1 MKTVIDAE
9 FKDIPKTKLNGFGTK
24 EIEGFVP
31 IAADLLSSYLNKSAE
46 TTTLDW
52 LKNNMTK
59 YLPDTAAKI
68 IDEISDE
75 VIDCVDEFNNNM
87 RSLEENSRQGRTNEQ
102 WMQSQLREL
111 PNKDM
116 HETGEYLSQVER
128 ALAAGNQTVEKAM
141 KTGEPLTIDAEP
153 VQKNE
158 PVSTDTNW
166 NKFALNNVISNI
178 AGQATVAG
186 LNGAML
192 TSGADMI
199 LKATEKLS
207 VTKKDIAEADLSGS
221 LDTGLKVA
229 STAALKIAADMGKI
243 PLLKKTPIGTIANIA
258 CWGVESVKAITNF
271 ASGKKNAMQTVDHL
285 GKAAISAVTGL
296 VKKGVDMA
304 VWSKIPVIGPYI
316 GMTTGTAV
324 GDTAS
329 KKIGELLQ
337 VGLKKIR
344 PIAAT
349 ALETTKKAIT
359 ATVDTVK
366 NVGKKVSAFFGL

>member
-1 MKTVIDAE
+1 MKIIDAE
-9 FKDIPKTKLNGFGTK
+9 FKDAAKPQLNGFGTK

-59 YLPDTAAKI
+59 YLPDTAAKVI
-68 IDEISDE
+68 NEISDE
-75 VIDCVDEFNNNM
+75 LIDCVDEFNNNM
-87 RSLEENSRQGRTNEQ
+87 QSLEENSRQGKTNEQ

-111 PNKDM
+111 PNMDM
-116 HETGEYLSQVER
+116 NQTGEYLSKVQ
-128 ALAAGNQTVEKAM
+128 AGLTAGNQQVEKAL

-153 VQKNE
+153 IQENNQE
-158 PVSTDTNW
+158 TIQQNW
-166 NKFALNNVISNI
+166 NKFSLNSVISNI
-178 AGQATVAG
+178 AGQATIAG

-192 TSGADMI
+192 TSGADMA
-199 LKATEKLS
+199 LKVTEKLP
-207 VTKKDIAEADLSGS
+207 VLKKDIAEANLFSS

-229 STAALKIAADMGKI
+229 SAAALKIAANTGKI
-243 PLLKKTPIGTIANIA
+243 PFLKKTPIGTIANIA

-285 GKAAISAVTGL
+285 GKVAISAVTGL

-304 VWSKIPVIGPYI
+304 VWSRVPIVGPFI

-329 KKIGELLQ
+329 KKVGELLK
-337 VGLKKIR
+337 VGFKKIR

-366 NVGKKVSAFFGL
+366 NVSKKVFAFFGL

>member
-9 FKDIPKTKLNGFGTK
+9 FKDIPKTTLNGFGTK

-102 WMQSQLREL
+102 WMQSQLKEL

-116 HETGEYLSQVER
+116 NETGEYLSQVER
-128 ALAAGNQTVEKAM
+128 ALAAGNQTVESAM
-141 KTGEPLTIDAEP
+141 KTGQPLTIDAEP

-158 PVSTDTNW
+158 PVSADTNW
-166 NKFALNNVISNI
+166 NKYTLNSVISNI

-192 TSGADMI
+192 TAGADMV

-221 LDTGLKVA
+221 LDTGLKVV

-271 ASGKKNAMQTVDHL
+271 ASGRKNAMQTVDHL
-285 GKAAISAVTGL
+285 GKAAISAITGL

-304 VWSKIPVIGPYI
+304 VWSKIPVIGPYV

-329 KKIGELLQ
+329 KKVGELLQ
-337 VGLKKIR
+337 VGFRKIR
-344 PIAAT
+344 PIAAI

-366 NVGKKVSAFFGL
+366 NVGKKVLSFLGF

>member
-1 MKTVIDAE
+1 MKIIDAE
-9 FKDIPKTKLNGFGTK
+9 FKDAAKPQLNGFGTK

-59 YLPDTAAKI
+59 YLPDTAAKVI
-68 IDEISDE
+68 NEISDE
-75 VIDCVDEFNNNM
+75 LIDCVDEFNNNM
-87 RSLEENSRQGRTNEQ
+87 QSLEENSRQGKTNEQ

-111 PNKDM
+111 PNMDM
-116 HETGEYLSQVER
+116 NQTGEYLSKVQ
-128 ALAAGNQTVEKAM
+128 AGLTAGNQQVEKAL

-153 VQKNE
+153 IQENNQE
-158 PVSTDTNW
+158 TTQQNW
-166 NKFALNNVISNI
+166 NKFSLNSVISNI
-178 AGQATVAG
+178 AGQATIAG

-192 TSGADMI
+192 TSGADMA
-199 LKATEKLS
+199 LKVTEKLP
-207 VTKKDIAEADLSGS
+207 VLKKDIAEADLFSS

-229 STAALKIAADMGKI
+229 SAAALKIAANTGKI
-243 PLLKKTPIGTIANIA
+243 PFLKKTPISTIASIA

-296 VKKGVDMA
+296 IKKGVDMA
-304 VWSKIPVIGPYI
+304 VWSKVPVVGPFI

-329 KKIGELLQ
+329 KKVGELLK
-337 VGLKKIR
+337 VGFKKIR
-344 PIAAT
+344 LIAAT

-366 NVGKKVSAFFGL
+366 NVSKKVCAFFGL

>member
-9 FKDIPKTKLNGFGTK
+9 FKDIPKTTLNGFGTK

-102 WMQSQLREL
+102 WMQTQLKEL

-116 HETGEYLSQVER
+116 NETGEYLSQVER
-128 ALAAGNQTVEKAM
+128 ALAAGNQTVESAM
-141 KTGEPLTIDAEP
+141 KTGQPLTIDAEP

-158 PVSTDTNW
+158 PVAADTNW

-192 TSGADMI
+192 TAGADMV

-296 VKKGVDMA
+296 IKKGVDTA
-304 VWSKIPVIGPYI
+304 VCSVIPVIGPFI
-316 GMTTGTAV
+316 GMTVGSGVGNIVSKKVGTLLKTGFQKVKPIVAAAV
-324 GDTAS
+324 DTA
-329 KKIGELLQ
+329 
-337 VGLKKIR
+337 
-344 PIAAT
+344 
-349 ALETTKKAIT
+349 KKAIT
-359 ATVDTVK
+359 AAVDTVK
-366 NVGKKVSAFFGL
+366 NVGKKVLSFLGF

>member
-9 FKDIPKTKLNGFGTK
+9 FKDIPKTTLNGFGTK

-59 YLPDTAAKI
+59 YLPDTAAKVI
-68 IDEISDE
+68 NEISDE
-75 VIDCVDEFNNNM
+75 LIDCVDEFNNNM
-87 RSLEENSRQGRTNEQ
+87 QSLEENSRQGKTNEQ

-111 PNKDM
+111 PNMDM
-116 HETGEYLSQVER
+116 NQTGEYLSKVQ
-128 ALAAGNQTVEKAM
+128 AGLTAGNQQVEKAL

-153 VQKNE
+153 IQENNQE
-158 PVSTDTNW
+158 TTQQNW
-166 NKFALNNVISNI
+166 NKFSLNSVISNI
-178 AGQATVAG
+178 AGQATIAG

-192 TSGADMI
+192 TSGADMA
-199 LKATEKLS
+199 LKVTEKLP
-207 VTKKDIAEADLSGS
+207 VLKKDIAEANLFSS

-229 STAALKIAADMGKI
+229 SAAALKIAANTGKI
-243 PLLKKTPIGTIANIA
+243 PFLKKTPISTIASIA

-285 GKAAISAVTGL
+285 GKAAISAVTKL

-304 VWSKIPVIGPYI
+304 VWSRVPIVGPFI

-329 KKIGELLQ
+329 KKVGELLK
-337 VGLKKIR
+337 VGFKKIR

-366 NVGKKVSAFFGL
+366 NVSKKVFAFFGL

>member
-9 FKDIPKTKLNGFGTK
+9 FKDIPKTTLNGFGTK

-59 YLPDTAAKI
+59 YLPDTAAKVI
-68 IDEISDE
+68 NEISDE
-75 VIDCVDEFNNNM
+75 LIDCVDEFNNNM
-87 RSLEENSRQGRTNEQ
+87 QSLEENSRQGKTNEQ

-111 PNKDM
+111 PNMDM
-116 HETGEYLSQVER
+116 NQTGEYLSKVQ
-128 ALAAGNQTVEKAM
+128 AGLTAGNQQVEKAL

-153 VQKNE
+153 IQENNQE
-158 PVSTDTNW
+158 TTQQNW
-166 NKFALNNVISNI
+166 NKFSLNSVISNI
-178 AGQATVAG
+178 AGQATIAG

-192 TSGADMI
+192 TSGADMA
-199 LKATEKLS
+199 LKVTEKLP
-207 VTKKDIAEADLSGS
+207 VLKKDIAEANLFSS

-229 STAALKIAADMGKI
+229 SAAALKIAANTGKI
-243 PLLKKTPIGTIANIA
+243 PFLKKTPISTIASIA

-304 VWSKIPVIGPYI
+304 VWSRVPIVGPFI

-329 KKIGELLQ
+329 KKVGELLK
-337 VGLKKIR
+337 VGFKKIR

-349 ALETTKKAIT
+349 L
-359 ATVDTVK
+359 
-366 NVGKKVSAFFGL
+366 

>member
-9 FKDIPKTKLNGFGTK
+9 FKDIPKTTLNGFGTK

-75 VIDCVDEFNNNM
+75 LIGCVDEFNNNM
-87 RSLEENSRQGRTNEQ
+87 RSLEENSRQGKTNEQ

-111 PNKDM
+111 PNKDIN
-116 HETGEYLSQVER
+116 ETGEYLSQVER
-128 ALAAGNQTVEKAM
+128 ALASGNQAVENAM
-141 KTGEPLTIDAEP
+141 KTGQPLTIDAEP

-158 PVSTDTNW
+158 PVAADTNW
-166 NKFALNNVISNI
+166 NKYALNGVISNI
-178 AGQATVAG
+178 AAQASIAG

-192 TSGADMI
+192 TAGADMV

-207 VTKKDIAEADLSGS
+207 VTKKDIVEADLSGS

-243 PLLKKTPIGTIANIA
+243 PLLKKTPISTIASVA

-285 GKAAISAVTGL
+285 GKAAISAITGL
-296 VKKGVDMA
+296 VKKGVDIA
-304 VWSKIPVIGPYI
+304 VWSKIPVIGPYV

-329 KKIGELLQ
+329 KKVGELLK
-337 VGLKKIR
+337 VGFKKIR

-366 NVGKKVSAFFGL
+366 NVSKKVCAFFGF

>member
-9 FKDIPKTKLNGFGTK
+9 FKDIPKTTLNGFGTK

-75 VIDCVDEFNNNM
+75 LIGCVDEFNNNM
-87 RSLEENSRQGRTNEQ
+87 RSLEENSRQGKTNEQ

-111 PNKDM
+111 PNKDIN
-116 HETGEYLSQVER
+116 ETGEYLSQVER
-128 ALAAGNQTVEKAM
+128 ALASGNQTVENAM
-141 KTGEPLTIDAEP
+141 KTGQPLTIDAEP

-158 PVSTDTNW
+158 PVAADTNW
-166 NKFALNNVISNI
+166 NKYALNGVISNI
-178 AGQATVAG
+178 AAQASIAG

-192 TSGADMI
+192 TAGADMV

-207 VTKKDIAEADLSGS
+207 VTKKDIVEADLSGS

-304 VWSKIPVIGPYI
+304 VWSRVPIVGPFI

-329 KKIGELLQ
+329 KKVGELLK
-337 VGLKKIR
+337 VGFKKIR

-366 NVGKKVSAFFGL
+366 NVGKKVCAFFGF

>member
-1 MKTVIDAE
+1 MKIIDAE
-9 FKDIPKTKLNGFGTK
+9 FKDIPKTTLNGFGTK

-75 VIDCVDEFNNNM
+75 LIGCVDEFNNNM
-87 RSLEENSRQGRTNEQ
+87 RSLEENSRQGKTNEQ

-111 PNKDM
+111 PNKDIN
-116 HETGEYLSQVER
+116 ETGEYLSQVER
-128 ALAAGNQTVEKAM
+128 ALASGNQAVENAM
-141 KTGEPLTIDAEP
+141 KTGQPLTIDAEP

-158 PVSTDTNW
+158 PVAVDTNW
-166 NKFALNNVISNI
+166 NKYALNGVISNI
-178 AGQATVAG
+178 AAQASIAG

-192 TSGADMI
+192 TAGADMV

-207 VTKKDIAEADLSGS
+207 VTKKDIVEADLSGS

-243 PLLKKTPIGTIANIA
+243 PLLKKTPISTIASVA

-285 GKAAISAVTGL
+285 GKAAISAITGL
-296 VKKGVDMA
+296 VKKGVDIA
-304 VWSKIPVIGPYI
+304 VWSKIPVIGPYV

-329 KKIGELLQ
+329 KKVGELLK
-337 VGLKKIR
+337 VGFKKIR

-366 NVGKKVSAFFGL
+366 NVSKKVCAFFGF

>member
-9 FKDIPKTKLNGFGTK
+9 FKDIPKTTLNGFGTK

-111 PNKDM
+111 PNKNM
-116 HETGEYLSQVER
+116 NETGEYLSQIER
-128 ALAAGNQTVEKAM
+128 ALAAGNQTVENAM
-141 KTGEPLTIDAEP
+141 KTGQPLTIDAEP

-158 PVSTDTNW
+158 PVAADTNW
-166 NKFALNNVISNI
+166 NKYALNGVISNI
-178 AGQATVAG
+178 AGQASIAG

-192 TSGADMI
+192 TAGADMA
-199 LKATEKLS
+199 LKVTEKLP
-207 VTKKDIAEADLSGS
+207 VMKKDIAEADLSGS

-243 PLLKKTPIGTIANIA
+243 PLLKKTPIGTIASVA

-329 KKIGELLQ
+329 KNVGKLLET
-337 VGLKKIR
+337 GFRKIR
-344 PIAAT
+344 PIAAV
-349 ALETTKKAIT
+349 ALETTKKTLT

-366 NVGKKVSAFFGL
+366 NVGKKALAFFGF

>member
-1 MKTVIDAE
+1 MKIIDAE
-9 FKDIPKTKLNGFGTK
+9 FKDAAKPQLNGFDTK

-59 YLPDTAAKI
+59 YLPDTAAKVI
-68 IDEISDE
+68 NEISDE
-75 VIDCVDEFNNNM
+75 LIDCVDEFNNNM
-87 RSLEENSRQGRTNEQ
+87 QSLEENSRQGKTNEQ

-111 PNKDM
+111 PNMDM
-116 HETGEYLSQVER
+116 NQTGEYLSKVQ
-128 ALAAGNQTVEKAM
+128 AGLTAGNQQVEKAL

-153 VQKNE
+153 IQENNQE
-158 PVSTDTNW
+158 TTQQNW
-166 NKFALNNVISNI
+166 NKFSLNSVISNI
-178 AGQATVAG
+178 AGQATIAG

-192 TSGADMI
+192 TSGADMA
-199 LKATEKLS
+199 LKVTEKLP
-207 VTKKDIAEADLSGS
+207 VLKKDIAEADLFSS

-229 STAALKIAADMGKI
+229 SAAALKIAANTGKI
-243 PLLKKTPIGTIANIA
+243 PFLKKTPISTIASIA

-296 VKKGVDMA
+296 IKKGVDMA
-304 VWSKIPVIGPYI
+304 VWSKVPVVGPFI

-329 KKIGELLQ
+329 KKVGELLK
-337 VGLKKIR
+337 VGFKKIR
-344 PIAAT
+344 PISAT

-366 NVGKKVSAFFGL
+366 NVSKKVCAFFGF

>member
-9 FKDIPKTKLNGFGTK
+9 FKDIPKTTLNGFGTK

-102 WMQSQLREL
+102 WMQTQLKEL

-116 HETGEYLSQVER
+116 NETGEYLSQVER
-128 ALAAGNQTVEKAM
+128 ALAAGNQTVESAM
-141 KTGEPLTIDAEP
+141 KTGRPLTIDAEP

-158 PVSTDTNW
+158 PVAADTNW

-192 TSGADMI
+192 TAGADMV

-271 ASGKKNAMQTVDHL
+271 ASGKKNAMQ
-285 GKAAISAVTGL
+285 
-296 VKKGVDMA
+296 
-304 VWSKIPVIGPYI
+304 IGR
-316 GMTTGTAV
+316 
-324 GDTAS
+324 AS
-329 KKIGELLQ
+329 CRER
-337 VGLKKIR
+337 V
-344 PIAAT
+344 
-349 ALETTKKAIT
+349 
-359 ATVDTVK
+359 
-366 NVGKKVSAFFGL
+366 